1 MAVLKESKDGNLYD
15 IQLQAIFAQSL
26 PWEKLQNK
34 TVLISGATGMLGK
47 CMMDLLMLRNRLF
60 GSRIHV
66 IALSRN
72 ENRARERF
80 ADYWNLPE
88 FTYYPCDINKGLPEC
103 GKADYIIHA
112 ASNTHP
118 KQYSEDPVGTIAS
131 NIIGTKFL
139 LDYAVEHQSE
149 QFCFLSSVEVYGENR
164 GDTEKF
170 DEKYLGYL
178 DCNTLRAGYPESK
191 RVGETLCNAYGEAY
205 GLDFVIPRLSRL
217 YGPTMLLSDSKA
229 LSQFI
234 KKAAAGEDIVLKSEG
249 KQKYSYTFVT
259 DAVSAVLYSMLLGKN
274 GEAYNVA
281 DKESDIE
288 LKKLAAILAEL
299 AGKQVVFELPEE
311 SEKKGYSTAT
321 KAMLDAGKLE
331 KLGWSAKVHLPEG
344 LKCTLEA
351 VKFDEKME

>member
-1 MAVLKESKDGNLYD
+1 MNLYQNELHFIAD
-15 IQLQAIFAQSL
+15 LSL
-26 PWEKLQNK
+26 PWNKLDNK
-34 TVLISGATGMLGK
+34 TILISGATGMFGK
-47 CMMDLLMLRNRLF
+47 CMIDLLMLKNQL
-60 GSRIHV
+60 SDIHIHV

-72 ENRARERF
+72 EERAKERF
-80 ADYWNLPE
+80 AEYWNRPE
-88 FTYYPCDINKGLPEC
+88 FTYFSCDINKGVPEC
-103 GKADYIIHA
+103 GKVDYVIHA

-118 KQYSEDPVGTIAS
+118 KQYATDPVGTIES

-139 LDYAVEHQSE
+139 LDYAVEKHSE

-164 GDTEKF
+164 GDVEKF
-170 DEKYLGYL
+170 DEAYLGYL

-205 GLDFVIPRLSRL
+205 GLSYVIPRLSRL

-249 KQKYSYTFVT
+249 NQKYSYAFVT
-259 DAVSAVLYSMLLGKN
+259 DAVSAVLYIMLLGKN

-288 LKKLAAILAEL
+288 LKELAAILAET

-311 SEKKGYSTAT
+311 KERKGYSTAT

-331 KLGWSAKVHLPEG
+331 TLGWMAGVHLPEG
-344 LKCTLEA
+344 VSCTVEA
-351 VKFDEKME
+351 VKAMYDITDY